1 MCGFAGFVD
10 RAGATADPASALR
23 AMASTL
29 ARRGPDDE
37 RVAFDEATRVGLAFR
52 RLAILDL
59 SDAGA
64 QPMRSACGRYDV
76 VFNGEIYNH
85 AELRAAFGGAG
96 AFRGRSDTEAMLA
109 AISALG
115 MPAALDRLRGMF
127 AFALVD
133 RAERVLW
140 LARDRFGVKPCRYAL
155 SHGHALGAGD
165 FTVPSGAALLFASDL
180 DAIRAHPDFASS
192 IDRRA
197 LRAYMTYGCV
207 PAPMSIHREARTLAP
222 GHVLR
227 LDLATGSARVA
238 RWWSAETAAARGAVA
253 AFEGSDDDAIAAVD
267 GAITE
272 SVGLR
277 MVADVPVGAFLSG
290 GIDSA
295 VVLAAM
301 QERASR
307 PVVAFT
313 VGTDD
318 PDFDET
324 ARAAAV
330 ARHLGAEHVVL
341 RVASDDA
348 ARIGASD
355 AAASF
360 DEPFADSSQIPT
372 LLVAREAAARV
383 KVVLTGDGGDE
394 LFGGYYRYGHAPALA
409 ARLARLPPAARRAMA
424 RILRATPRGAANAF
438 GRAVP
443 GLPFDRAGDR
453 AHKLARIIGLA
464 GERGAAPSL
473 AMLHAA
479 LLRISDDAEQLVPR
493 SLPADTSEADAGSR
507 AADAHAGIDRS
518 LDPVL
523 RMMLTDIATYLPD
536 DILTK
541 VDRAT
546 MAFGLEAREPLLD
559 PSLAELAFR
568 LPSSMRLRGGER
580 KWILRRVLERR
591 VPRALF
597 DRPKSGFSVPLLR
610 WLRGPLRD
618 WAEDML
624 DPARLARNGHLDPAA
639 VRRLWAETLAGRRGG
654 EAAEIWSVLMFE
666 CWLAGR
672 RL

>member
-1 MCGFAGFVD
+1 V
-10 RAGATADPASALR
+10 
-23 AMASTL
+23 
-29 ARRGPDDE
+29 RRGAAH
-37 RVAFDEATRVGLAFR
+37 RFTG
-52 RLAILDL
+52 
-59 SDAGA
+59 SDA
-64 QPMRSACGRYDV
+64 
-76 VFNGEIYNH
+76 
-85 AELRAAFGGAG
+85 
-96 AFRGRSDTEAMLA
+96 EAIDA
-109 AISALG
+109 
-115 MPAALDRLRGMF
+115 
-127 AFALVD
+127 VD
-133 RAERVLW
+133 
-140 LARDRFGVKPCRYAL
+140 
-155 SHGHALGAGD
+155 
-165 FTVPSGAALLFASDL
+165 AALL
-180 DAIRAHPDFASS
+180 
-192 IDRRA
+192 
-197 LRAYMTYGCV
+197 
-207 PAPMSIHREARTLAP
+207 
-222 GHVLR
+222 
-227 LDLATGSARVA
+227 
-238 RWWSAETAAARGAVA
+238 
-253 AFEGSDDDAIAAVD
+253 
-267 GAITE
+267 E
-272 SVGLR
+272 SVRLR
-277 MVADVPVGAFLSG
+277 MVADVPLGAFLSG
-290 GIDSA
+290 GIDSSA
-295 VVLAAM
+295 VVAAM
-301 QERASR
+301 QAQSAKPVRTFTIGFGPKEFDEAPHARA
-307 PVVAFT
+307 VAKHL
-313 VGTDD
+313 GTDHTEAYVSG
-318 PDFDET
+318 DE
-324 ARAAAV
+324 ALAV
-330 ARHLGAEHVVL
+330 IPRL
-341 RVASDDA
+341 AS
-348 ARIGASD
+348 IW
-355 AAASF
+355 

-372 LLVAREAAARV
+372 LLVSEVARRSV
-383 KVVLTGDGGDE
+383 TVSLSGDGGDE